1 MFKQTALYID
11 TLKRNPRNVKL
22 NFDGSNNS
30 SIRQLMDFEITTP
43 ESESIFELKSKKI
56 DKINT
61 RSLSLSASASVD
73 RCSMGSLGLGFISS
87 KATIVFHFENTL
99 ASVVESLAAS
109 LKKSHFD
116 HTFKVKVKSSF

>member
-30 SIRQLMDFEITTP
+30 SIRQLVDFEITTP

-61 RSLSLSASASVD
+61 RSLSASESVD

-99 ASVVESLAAS
+99 ASVVESLPAS

>member
-1 MFKQTALYID
+1 
-11 TLKRNPRNVKL
+11 
-22 NFDGSNNS
+22 
-30 SIRQLMDFEITTP
+30 MDFEITTP

-61 RSLSLSASASVD
+61 RSLSASASVD